1 MKVWIK
7 YLFAAIFGIICAF
20 ILPSGNPSV
29 AATINFLME
38 IVIRFGRYMVIPVI
52 FFTGITAY
60 NRLRENKLLVKTS
73 VWTASVI
80 AVSSLILTT
89 VGLISI
95 LVVKLPRIP
104 ITVENVTEA
113 TSLNVEKLL
122 RLLFPYSAFETL
134 GNGTFIFAAYFFALL
149 IGCASTSDPVLF
161 KPATTLADSLSKLM
175 YNIGIIFTEFLAYGM
190 IAILCYWTIQFRA
203 IILSG
208 VFTPMIIMFL
218 VDLILVAGVIY
229 PLIIRYLCHDPH
241 PYRILYASL
250 CSLIASF
257 FSGDSNFTLLIN
269 MRHGKESL
277 GIRRRINGAVHPIF
291 TIFAR
296 GGSALVTTVGF
307 IMIWR
312 SYSSL
317 PIPFTDILWI
327 LFTSF
332 GISFLLGGFPSG
344 GAFIS
349 LTVLCT
355 LYSNGFETG
364 FLLLKPAAPIICSFA
379 AAFDAL
385 TAMFGTYIIAV
396 KTKLIEH
403 HGIKHFI

>member
-7 YLFAAIFGIICAF
+7 YLFAAIFGIICAL
-20 ILPSGNPSV
+20 ILPVSNPTV
-29 AATINFLME
+29 ASAINFLTE

-52 FFTGITAY
+52 FFAGIIAF
-60 NRLRENKLLVKTS
+60 NKLRENHLLVKTA
-73 VWTASVI
+73 VWTGSVI
-80 AVSSLILTT
+80 AVSSLILTV

-95 LVVKLPRIP
+95 LVIKLPRIP

-113 TSLNVEKLL
+113 TSLNVEKLF
-122 RLLFPYSAFETL
+122 RAMFPYSAFESL
-134 GNGTFIFAAYFFALL
+134 NNGTFIFSAYFFALL

-161 KPATTLADSLSKLM
+161 RPITTLADSLSKLM

-190 IAILCYWTIQFRA
+190 IAILCYWTVQFKS
-203 IILSG
+203 IIMSG

-241 PYRILYASL
+241 PYRILYASH

-269 MRHGKESL
+269 IRHGKESL
-277 GIRRRINGAVHPIF
+277 GIRRRINGTVHPIF

-296 GGSALVTTVGF
+296 GGSALVTTIGF

-317 PIPFTDILWI
+317 PIPVTDILWI

-332 GISFLLGGFPSG
+332 GISFLLGGFPAG

-355 LYSNGFETG
+355 LYSKGFETG

-379 AAFDAL
+379 ATFDAL
-385 TAMFGTYIIAV
+385 TAMFGSYIVAV

-403 HGIKHFI
+403 HGINHFI